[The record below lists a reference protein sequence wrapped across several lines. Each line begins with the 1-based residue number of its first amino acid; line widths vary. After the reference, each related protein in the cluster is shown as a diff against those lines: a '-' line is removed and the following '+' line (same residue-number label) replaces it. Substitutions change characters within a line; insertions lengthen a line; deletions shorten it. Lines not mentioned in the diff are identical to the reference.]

1 MLDFNTVYRITIN
14 TEGDS
19 HFGGL
24 AIGVRPFTGDD
35 GTGTV
40 RDGFEWI
47 PNSPIWERKHEFL
60 RIDVPDPDQV
70 VATSVLDE
78 LLGVN
83 TTYVFEPLTL
93 DRLSEV
99 SYDIAGYDSIVKS
112 VESDEDLQEFFR
124 IDWERDSWKPNNAP
138 ETYISERAPA
148 EVGEIRFWPS
158 RGWVQKADRPGPDNW
173 DDIDGPEDYTTVP
186 EGTVRKVGRS
196 FFQKQGDAWNPVE
209 DGARGE
215 LPGAWKDEAE
225 GLPKNTRN
233 HYWDAEADA
242 YSLDRQ
248 ELHQTIIDKILEGI
262 TPVDTD
268 RYTKH
273 AVITMGVP
281 ASGKSEVVRDVM
293 KSTNYAHVDPDHVRE
308 QLPEFKAAVD
318 QRAKN
323 GGSIV
328 ADETIHIADK
338 AFFAAVGKGMDAVL
352 EGVAASLEW
361 YEKQLIPNLK
371 KRGYKITLLM
381 VHEPDADAAVFRAGE
396 RGKKTGRFVPEDN
409 IRKAQPKIP
418 KNFIHMAKLV
428 DGFTAY
434 QTGRPPTKMWG
445 KDEGREIVYDQDAYE
460 AFLKLTET
468 DWWEVL
474 LGSELSEGKKKPTQ
488 TSWEDFLKKMEQAWE
503 AEQTW
508 LDSLPD
514 RYTDGVEIP
523 PADMDDLEKGR
534 RSE

>member
-35 GTGTV
+35 GTGMV

-99 SYDIAGYDSIVKS
+99 SYDIAGYDSIVSS
-112 VESDEDLQEFFR
+112 VESDDELQEFFR
-124 IDWERDSWKPNNAP
+124 VDWERDSWKPNNVP
-138 ETYISERAPA
+138 THMDERAPA
-148 EVGEIRFWPS
+148 EVGEIRFWKS
-158 RGWVQKADRPGPDNW
+158 RGWVQKTDRPPPDNW
-173 DDIDGPEDYTTVP
+173 DDIDGPEGHDSLPV
-186 EGTVRKVGRS
+186 GTVRQVGHT
-196 FFQKQGDAWNPVE
+196 FFQRQGDEWNPVE
-209 DGARGE
+209 AGARGE
-215 LPGAWKDEAE
+215 LPGEWKAHAE
-225 GLPKNTRN
+225 GLPKNSRD
-233 HYWDAEADA
+233 HHWDEDVDN
-242 YSLDRQ
+242 YTLDRQ
-248 ELHQTIIDKILEGI
+248 ELHQQIIDKILEGI
-262 TPVDTD
+262 TPVDTTIN
-268 RYTKH
+268 TKH

-281 ASGKSEVVRDVM
+281 ASGKSEIIKEAMSNR
-293 KSTNYAHVDPDHVRE
+293 NYAHVDPDNIRE

-318 QRAKN
+318 QRAKD
-323 GGSIV
+323 GGTIV
-328 ADETIHIADK
+328 ADETNNITDRALFSAIA
-338 AFFAAVGKGMDAVL
+338 KGTDVVL
-352 EGVAASLEW
+352 EGVIASLEW
-361 YEKQLIPNLK
+361 YEKQLIPHLK
-371 KRGYKITLLM
+371 KKGYKISLRM
-381 VHEPDADAAVFRAGE
+381 VHEPDVDAAVFRAEE
-396 RGKKTGRFVPEDN
+396 RGKKKGRFVPERH
-409 IRKAQPKIP
+409 IRTAHAKIP
-418 KNFIHMAKLV
+418 ANFIKMAQMV

-445 KDEGREIVYDQDAYE
+445 KDEGVEIVYDREAYD

-468 DWWEVL
+468 EWWEVL
-474 LGSELSEGKKKPTQ
+474 LGSELSEGRRKPTQ
-488 TSWEDFLKKMEQAWE
+488 TSWEDFLKQMEEAWE
-503 AEQTW
+503 AEEEL
-508 LDSLPD
+508 LDSLPEI
-514 RYTDGVEIP
+514 YQDGVEIP
-523 PADMDDLEKGR
+523 LVPLDDSKKGS